1 MGGEAGEKSDVP
13 PLQELRACLLDRTQ
27 PIAKRTH
34 SAFFLRTLGSAEAVS
49 AVGEG
54 VCVCVYTSV
63 PER

>member
-1 MGGEAGEKSDVP
+1 MGGEPGEKSEVP

-34 SAFFLRTLGSAEAVS
+34 SAFFLRTLGSPEAVS

-54 VCVCVYTSV
+54 ASGLRITDIWYQ
-63 PER
+63 